1 MTKVEYNLDHVDF
14 KILRLMQDNARI
26 NNADIAREL
35 SMAPSA
41 ILERVKKL
49 EQKKC
54 NPTIQRQDKSSGN

>member
-1 MTKVEYNLDHVDF
+1 MNIIRNILTFAIDMTKVEYNLDHVDY

-49 EQKKC
+49 EQKM
-54 NPTIQRQDKSSGN
+54 

>member
-41 ILERVKKL
+41 I
-49 EQKKC
+49 
-54 NPTIQRQDKSSGN
+54 